1 MNYYEKMFMN
11 ETQMNILREQIIAL
25 MEQQLKA
32 IGEWVENEPI
42 HAPAYMLYLK
52 QLKGEKKSL
61 ELYRRTA
68 ENYKNF
74 GENHKKFE
82 E

>member
-1 MNYYEKMFMN
+1 MNYYEKLFAT
-11 ETQMNILREQIIAL
+11 ETQMNILRAQILSL
-25 MEQQLKA
+25 MQEQLKN

-42 HAPAYMLYLK
+42 HAPAYLLYSE
-52 QLKGEKKSL
+52 QLKGEMKAFECHKK
-61 ELYRRTA
+61 TA
-68 ENYKNF
+68 EHYKNF